1 MNFLNKIKENKEAYA
16 AAHGG
21 YTRVWT
27 DGGCQTHSP
36 FIGAYAWTSMP
47 PTEPH
52 KGLNGVGRLRGTTN
66 NRMELM
72 AIYKA
77 LEELEIG
84 PPIILYSD
92 SMYAINALTAW
103 GGSWVTKGWVTG
115 EGKPVKNR
123 DLIEPMLQL
132 VGLHSIEFQHVKGH
146 GDDALNNH
154 VDQLCTQEIK
164 KANKA
169 HQYGQHIPVDPFGG
183 VE

>member
-1 MNFLNKIKENKEAYA
+1 MNFLAKIKENKEAYA
-16 AAHGG
+16 AENGG
-21 YTRVWT
+21 YVSVWT

-36 FIGAYAWTSMP
+36 FIGAYAWKASR
-47 PTEPH
+47 PTEGPQ
-52 KGLNGVGRLRGTTN
+52 GVQGVGHLRGTTN

-103 GGSWVTKGWVTG
+103 GGSWVKKGWVTG

-123 DLIEPMLQL
+123 DLIEPLLQL
-132 VGLHSIEFQHVKGH
+132 VALHTVEFRHVKGH
-146 GDDALNNH
+146 ADDAQNNF
-154 VDQLCTQEIK
+154 VDQLCSTEIK
-164 KANKA
+164 KAQKA
-169 HQYGQHIPVDPFGG
+169 HQHGQNVPLDPFGS